1 MQGKGLRDRA
11 PDLNGKNAVVL
22 GASFDSV
29 EDNRKFAEKFSFP
42 FQLLSDPER
51 KLGQQ
56 YGASEPG
63 ATSGNAKRVAYVI
76 DPQGKIKRVWDKVD
90 VKAFSDEVLASL

>member
-11 PDLNGKNAVVL
+11 PDLNGKNCVVL

-29 EDNRKFAEKFSFP
+29 ADNKAFAEKFSFP

-51 KLGQQ
+51 RLGVL
-56 YGASEPG
+56 YGAAEPG
-63 ATSGNAKRVAYVI
+63 AASGYAKRVAYLI
-76 DPQGKIKRVWDKVD
+76 GPDGRIAKVWPKVD
-90 VKAFSDEVLASL
+90 VKAFSDEVLAAI